1 LNFGTKK
8 RDEVEINLTP
18 LIDVVFLL
26 LIFFMVSTKFVSDS
40 TIEVELPFSGLSE
53 LVSETQWLEVAIEA
67 NGDVSING
75 KAVGRPGPKAMQGIF
90 SNLLKSADAELVL
103 SIRADGRANYQTV
116 IDVVDAAR
124 TAGVQ
129 KIAFATQYRRK

>member
-40 TIEVELPFSGLSE
+40 AIEVELPFSGQGE
-53 LVSETQWLEVAIEA
+53 IVSETRWLEVAIGID
-67 NGDVSING
+67 GDVSING
-75 KAVGRPGPKAMQGIF
+75 KAIGRPNSKAMQGIF
-90 SNLLKSADAELVL
+90 SGLLKGADAEFVL
-103 SIRADGRANYQTV
+103 SIRADGRANYQAV
-116 IDVVDAAR
+116 IDVVDAAQ

-129 KIAFATQYRRK
+129 KVAFATQYKRK

>member
-1 LNFGTKK
+1 MNFGTRK

-26 LIFFMVSTKFVSDS
+26 LIFFMVSTRFVSDS
-40 TIEVELPFSGLSE
+40 RIEVELPYSGQGDS
-53 LVSETQWLEVAIEA
+53 VSETRWLEVVIEA
-67 NGDVSING
+67 NGDVSLNG
-75 KAVGRPGPKAMQGIF
+75 KSVGRPDSRAMQGIF
-90 SNLLKSADAELVL
+90 VDLLKGADMEFVL
-103 SIRADGRANYQTV
+103 TIRADGRANYQTV

-129 KIAFATQYRRK
+129 KVGFVTQYRSK

>member
-1 LNFGTKK
+1 MNFGTRK

-26 LIFFMVSTKFVSDS
+26 LIFFMVSTRFVSDS
-40 TIEVELPFSGLSE
+40 RIEVELLYSGQGDS
-53 LVSETQWLEVAIEA
+53 VSETRWLEVVIEA
-67 NGDVSING
+67 NGDVSLNG
-75 KAVGRPGPKAMQGIF
+75 KSVGRPDSRAMQGIF
-90 SNLLKSADAELVL
+90 VDLLKGADMEFVL
-103 SIRADGRANYQTV
+103 TIRADGRANYQTV

-129 KIAFATQYRRK
+129 KVGFVTQYRSK